1 MPRVMIECPETKKE
15 VYTGINL
22 NWETFDSYRFGERKL
37 PCPVCGKEHEWTR
50 ADAVLD
56 EAGGGG

>member
-22 NWETFDSYRFGERKL
+22 NWETFESYRIGKNKL
-37 PCPVCGKEHEWTR
+37 PCPQCGKEHEWTR
-50 ADAVLD
+50 ADALLD
-56 EAGGGG
+56 EAGGGA